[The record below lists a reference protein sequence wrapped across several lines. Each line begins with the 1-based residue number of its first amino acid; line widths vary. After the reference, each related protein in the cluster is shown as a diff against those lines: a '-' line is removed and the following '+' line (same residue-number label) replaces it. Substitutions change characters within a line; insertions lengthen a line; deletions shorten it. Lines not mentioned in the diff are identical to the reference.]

1 MSPSSIRSRPAMNLK
16 ESCAKNTGSSGVR
29 RGTRASRRWH
39 RENSMAEDKKT
50 IGLTDANKA
59 VMDQVVE
66 KGGFKRDMDAGTF
79 AFALAVNR
87 GCQPEHVD
95 GAGTIWNVGS
105 FDDGGDL
112 KALIQ
117 NLFPDAEAPYRA
129 LESLMNIGFGLL
141 AAEL

>member
-1 MSPSSIRSRPAMNLK
+1 
-16 ESCAKNTGSSGVR
+16 
-29 RGTRASRRWH
+29 
-39 RENSMAEDKKT
+39 MAEDKKT

-66 KGGFKRDMDAGTF
+66 KGGFKRDMDAGKF

-87 GCQPEHVD
+87 GCEPEHVE
-95 GAGTIWNVGS
+95 GAGTIWNLGS

-141 AAEL
+141 AAELKANPGFRVEELLKRETGA